1 MRSETCGR
9 CILPEIRLPNRPI
22 RITSYNVCYTKLLR
36 GGQYDYILV
45 DGFDKNGKAG
55 VLDTEPFYQACRA
68 RLTDHGLLSVN
79 LLGRSRGFA
88 ASKDRIASAFDDQ
101 AFVFPSCDSGNA
113 IAFARGGE
121 PVETTID
128 DLLARADTLRKE
140 TGLNLTPTVHRLRD
154 EGCLLKNRL
163 VF

>member
-1 MRSETCGR
+1 M
-9 CILPEIRLPNRPI
+9 LQD
-22 RITSYNVCYTKLLR
+22 

-68 RLTDHGLLSVN
+68 RLADRGLLSVN

-88 ASKDRIASAFDDQ
+88 ASKNRIACAFDDQ
-101 AFVFPSCDSGNA
+101 AFIFPSCDSGNA
-113 IAFARGGE
+113 IAFARGDD

-128 DLLARADTLRKE
+128 DLLARADALRTE
-140 TGLNLTPTVHRLRD
+140 TGLNLAPTVHRLRD
-154 EGCLLKNRL
+154 EGCLLRNRL